1 MKRILYLH
9 IGAHRTATTSIQQ
22 YMKANFGKMQ
32 ERGYFHPY
40 GAGRHFELINRI
52 FSGRTALDAAMADIT
67 ARADSKPYPIH
78 TVVISDEDICTR
90 PDLTPLAR
98 LSAMFDVRVVFMLRR
113 QDLWLESWYQ
123 QNVKWQW
130 NPALAHLRFADFM
143 ALRHEFFWIDYDRM
157 VQRLEAVFGAGRVI
171 CRVFEAGQMPQ
182 GPVAD
187 FCDAIGLQDR
197 EGFAPTPHA
206 NPAFSPLMCE
216 FMRNLPLDRLPVPQR
231 RRVEA
236 ACEQADAALHACQGP
251 QSALYMPAAERAAV
265 MAEYAPGNAALARR
279 YFGRETL
286 FTAPLPA
293 ADAPLAQQD
302 LPVSSAQTLAL
313 LVGPVL
319 QALLA
324 DLPDQQQG

>member
-22 YMKANFGKMQ
+22 YLKANFGKLQ

-40 GAGRHFELINRI
+40 AAGRHFELINRI
-52 FSGRTALDAAMADIT
+52 FDGRTTLAAAMADIT

-78 TVVISDEDICTR
+78 AVVISDEDICTR
-90 PDLTPLAR
+90 PDLSPLAG
-98 LSAMFDVRVVFMLRR
+98 LSELFDVRVVFMLRR

-130 NPALAHLRFADFM
+130 NPALAHLRFAEF
-143 ALRHEFFWIDYDRM
+143 LERRHEFFWIDYDTM
-157 VQRLEAVFGAGRVI
+157 VHKLEAVFGAGRVI
-171 CRVFEAGQMPQ
+171 CRIFEAGQMPQ

-197 EGFAPTPHA
+197 EGFAPAPHA
-206 NPAFSPLMCE
+206 NPGFSPLMCE
-216 FMRNLPLDRLPVPQR
+216 LMRNLPLDRLPVPQR

-236 ACEQADAALHACQGP
+236 ACQQADAALRTSRGP
-251 QSALYMPAAERAAV
+251 QSALYMAPAERAAV

-279 YFGRETL
+279 HFGREAL

-293 ADAPLAQQD
+293 PDALLATQD
-302 LPVSSAQTLAL
+302 LPASSAQTLTL

-324 DLPDQQQG
+324 EMPDLHQA